1 MKHQIRLLSTLLLLL
16 FTTQLYAQQRLSLNY
31 YSDEVLNK
39 LQASGAQK
47 ANIKDIRSEL
57 DLKLSEIKNNLDLA
71 TEDRAL
77 KNREAYNKAFTKYNA
92 TLSAE
97 QQVIIKKLLYDIQVE
112 NVKNGFGTFHE
123 SAHFKKRMEIF
134 KNDPLSKGGIVFLG
148 NSITEQG
155 NWKNLFPNKNVFN
168 RGIGGDNTYGV
179 LARLDEVISS
189 KPEKIFLMI
198 GINDLGSRQWETSV
212 ILDNYN
218 KIVDKIKKGTPKTK
232 LYVQSILPLNDNLL
246 KAGTYKNKADTII
259 KLNKSL
265 KSIGNSKCAGFVDVY
280 NIFHTGDNVLNAK
293 YTKDGIHL
301 LPDGYLIW
309 KEFLEKNKYL

>member
-1 MKHQIRLLSTLLLLL
+1 MKDQIKLLAILFLLT
-16 FTTQLYAQQRLSLNY
+16 FSAQLYAQKKLSLNY

-39 LQASGAQK
+39 IQVTTIQK
-47 ANIKDIRSEL
+47 ATIKDIRSEL
-57 DLKLSEIKNNLDLA
+57 DLKLSEIKNDLDLS
-71 TEDRAL
+71 TENRAS
-77 KNREAYNKAFTKYNA
+77 KNREAYNTAYSKYNA
-92 TLSAE
+92 VLSND
-97 QQVIIKKLLYDIQVE
+97 QQAIVRKLLFEIQVE

-134 KNDPLSKGGIVFLG
+134 KNDPLSKGGIIFLG

-155 NWKNLFPNKNVFN
+155 DWKNLFPDKNVFN

-218 KIVDKIKKGTPKTK
+218 KIVDKIKKGSPKTK
-232 LYVQSILPLNDNLL
+232 LYVQSILPLNDNIL
-246 KAGTYKNKADTII
+246 KGGTYKNKADTII
-259 KLNKSL
+259 KLNKVL
-265 KSIGNSKCAGFVDVY
+265 KSIGNSKCAGFVDLY
-280 NIFHTGDNVLNAK
+280 SIFHTGDTVLNAR

>member
-1 MKHQIRLLSTLLLLL
+1 MKHQIRLLSTLLLLS

-77 KNREAYNKAFTKYNA
+77 KNREAYNKAFTKYNS

-97 QQVIIKKLLYDIQVE
+97 QQVIIRKLLFDIQVE

-134 KNDPLSKGGIVFLG
+134 KNDPLSKGGIIFLG

-246 KAGTYKNKADTII
+246 KGGTYKNKADTII
-259 KLNKSL
+259 KLNKAL
-265 KSIGNSKCAGFVDVY
+265 KNIGNNKCAGFVDVY

-309 KEFLEKNKYL
+309 KEFLEKNKFL

>member
-1 MKHQIRLLSTLLLLL
+1 MKHQIKLLATLFLLALS
-16 FTTQLYAQQRLSLNY
+16 TQLYAQKKLSLNY

-39 LQASGAQK
+39 IQVNEAQK
-47 ANIKDIRSEL
+47 ANIKVIRSEL
-57 DLKLSEIKNNLDLA
+57 DAKLAEIKNNLDLN
-71 TEDRAL
+71 TEDRAV
-77 KNREAYNKAFTKYNA
+77 KNREAYNGAYLKYNA
-92 TLSAE
+92 VLSAE
-97 QQVIIKKLLYDIQVE
+97 QQVIIKRLLYDIQVE

-134 KNDPLSKGGIVFLG
+134 KNDPISKDGIVFLG

-155 NWKNLFPNKNVFN
+155 DWKNLFPNKNVFN

-218 KIVDKIKKGTPKTK
+218 KIVDKIRKGTPKTK

-246 KAGTYKNKADTII
+246 KGGTYKNKADTII
-259 KLNKSL
+259 KLNKAL

-280 NIFHTGDNVLNAK
+280 KLFHTGDNVLIAK